1 MAISEIEPARHSV
14 EAQDFAPP
22 QRGNFS
28 TGNQLLRL
36 LQLCS
41 STLPVGAY
49 SYSEGLELLVETQQ
63 IQSAA
68 ALQDWMTQEL
78 RYGAMRIEASIMLR
92 AYHATLAQDTAALLA
107 WNHWWSAA
115 RDTEELRLQSWQMG
129 RSLLRLFLD
138 LDEPKPL
145 GMVDKTWPALRELF
159 GQECNFAIAF
169 GIVAAA
175 WHIEPTAALLGYTQ
189 SWATNLTSAGIKL
202 IPLGQ
207 TAGQQILLN
216 LEPEIYTAVE
226 VSLAL
231 PDDALEGC
239 GWGLSLASMA
249 HETLYSRLFRS

>member
-1 MAISEIEPARHSV
+1 MPPRNLSEHSKRGEHLGGGATV
-14 EAQDFAPP
+14 GAPP
-22 QRGNFS
+22 
-28 TGNQLLRL
+28 LRL
-36 LQLCS
+36 LQLAS

-49 SYSEGLELLVETQQ
+49 SYSEGLEFLVDTQQ
-63 IQSAA
+63 ILSAA

-78 RYGAMRIEASIMLR
+78 RYGAMRVEASIMLR
-92 AYHATLAQDTAALLA
+92 AYHATIAQDTAALLA

-138 LDEPKPL
+138 LEDPDQK
-145 GMVDKTWPALRELF
+145 GAVDKTWPALRELF

-175 WHIEPTAALLGYTQ
+175 WQIEPTAALLGYLQ
-189 SWATNLTSAGIKL
+189 SWATNLVSAGIKL

-207 TAGQQILLN
+207 TAGQQILFN
-216 LEPEIYTAVE
+216 LEPKIYAVVE
-226 VSLAL
+226 GILRRT
-231 PDDALEGC
+231 DEELESC

>member
-1 MAISEIEPARHSV
+1 MPTRTLSEHS
-14 EAQDFAPP
+14 ERGAPKCAP
-22 QRGNFS
+22 
-28 TGNQLLRL
+28 LRL
-36 LQLCS
+36 LQLAS

-49 SYSEGLELLVETQQ
+49 SYSEGLELLVETQR
-63 IQSAA
+63 ISSAA
-68 ALQDWMTQEL
+68 ALQDWMIQEL
-78 RYGAMRIEASIMLR
+78 RYGAMRAEAGIMLR
-92 AYHATLAQDTAALLA
+92 AYHATIAQDTASLLA

-138 LDEPKPL
+138 LKEPKPT
-145 GMVDKTWPALRELF
+145 GTVDKTWPALRELF

-175 WHIEPTAALLGYTQ
+175 WQIEPTAALPGYLQ
-189 SWATNLTSAGIKL
+189 SWATNLISAGIKL

-207 TAGQQILLN
+207 TTGQQLLLN

-226 VSLAL
+226 VSLTL
-231 PDDALEGC
+231 TDDALESC

>member
-1 MAISEIEPARHSV
+1 MMLAK
-14 EAQDFAPP
+14 
-22 QRGNFS
+22 
-28 TGNQLLRL
+28 LLRL
-36 LQLCS
+36 LQLSS

-49 SYSEGLELLVETQQ
+49 SYSEGLELLVETQRLP
-63 IQSAA
+63 SAVV
-68 ALQDWMTQEL
+68 LQDWMTQEL
-78 RYGAMRIEASIMLR
+78 RYGSMRVEAGIMLR
-92 AYHATLAQDTAALLA
+92 AYHATIAQDTSALLA

-138 LDEPKPL
+138 LEDPDQK
-145 GMVDKTWPALRELF
+145 GAVDKHWPALRELF
-159 GQECNFAIAF
+159 GQECNFATAF

-175 WHIEPTAALLGYTQ
+175 WHIEPTAALLGYIQ
-189 SWATNLTSAGIKL
+189 SWATNLIGAGIKL

-216 LEPEIYTAVE
+216 LEPEIYAAVE
-226 VSLAL
+226 MNLAL
-231 PDDALEGC
+231 PNDALESC